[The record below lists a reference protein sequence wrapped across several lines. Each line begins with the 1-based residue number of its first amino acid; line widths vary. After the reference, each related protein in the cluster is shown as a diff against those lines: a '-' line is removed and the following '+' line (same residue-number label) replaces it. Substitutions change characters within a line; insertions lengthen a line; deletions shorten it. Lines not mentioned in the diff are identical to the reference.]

1 MATTSIVLTV
11 GDTLNVTAQA
21 APIPNKLPMVSAGTD
36 QTIKLP
42 VSEVTLKGTVSDSDG
57 TIVSQQWTKTVGGA
71 GAIVSPTALTTKVT
85 GLVAGTYQ
93 FRLMATD
100 DKGGKT
106 ADDIIVTVLPADVVT
121 PPTKIDYLNLPVSG
135 PLDLSGK
142 SNIVVENKKFSYS
155 TGVTI
160 KLYSGANNIII
171 RNCYFEGSA
180 QEIIELENAYNITI
194 ENCLM
199 KKGFSGVYAVGSQ
212 NVKIRNCQFLNMRIR
227 YVNGGFAGRG
237 TFVQF
242 NSCSGGELIDCKGEN
257 FAGESDPEDMVS
269 CYNSSNIVIRN
280 NIFRG
285 GGPSTSGGG
294 IIMGDNGGNNCVA
307 ELNTLMNPGQ
317 YGMAIAGGTN
327 MKILNNKIWSDQKP
341 WSNNPLYAWAQ
352 GNQVGVSANATVTG
366 NKGKWIDKN
375 GGVNNGWDGG
385 RNISNLVFEYLTP
398 IALAEMGV
406 PAHLIDFVTPEQLLT
421 IRK

>member
-1 MATTSIVLTV
+1 MATTNILLTV

-21 APIPNKLPMVSAGTD
+21 APLPNKLPMVSAGTD
-36 QTIKLP
+36 KTIKLP
-42 VSEVTLKGTVSDSDG
+42 LNEITLTGVASDPDG
-57 TIVSQQWTKTVGGA
+57 IIALVKWTKLSSLA
-71 GAIVSPTALTTKVT
+71 GTIVSPTALTTKVT
-85 GLVAGTYQ
+85 GLVEGVHT
-93 FRLMATD
+93 FRITVTD
-100 DKGGKT
+100 DKGGIA
-106 ADDIIVTVLPADVVT
+106 ADDLIVTVQKADPVPV
-121 PPTKIDYLNLPVSG
+121 PGKVDFLNLPISG

-199 KKGFSGVYAVGSQ
+199 KKGLSGVYAVGSQ

-352 GNQVGVSANATVTG
+352 GNQVGISANATVAG
-366 NKGKWIDKN
+366 NKGKWIDRN
-375 GGVNNGWDGG
+375 GGTNNGWDGG